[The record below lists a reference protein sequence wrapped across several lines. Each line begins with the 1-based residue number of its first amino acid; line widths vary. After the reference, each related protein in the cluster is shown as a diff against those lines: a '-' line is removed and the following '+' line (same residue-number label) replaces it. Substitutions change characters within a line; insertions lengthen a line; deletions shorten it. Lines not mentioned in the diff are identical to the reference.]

1 MKQHNGLYRSWGDD
15 LLANNRLGQ
24 IYYWDTS
31 GGENQRAVLVSSLA
45 GASGVPTQN
54 RMLSISFPD
63 RHLVVAGTNSLSD
76 GVFDPMLVRFSDQE
90 DFTNFTSDSI

>member
-1 MKQHNGLYRSWGDD
+1 MVFTDLGDD

-31 GGENQRAVLVSSLA
+31 GGENQRAILVSSLCRLIT
-45 GASGVPTQN
+45 VFQHQN
-54 RMLSISFPD
+54 RILSISFPD

-90 DFTNFTSDSI
+90 DFTNFTVTASNTCR